1 MFFTTMPFFC
11 CNALK
16 YVSMNNQKCKVRPV
30 IININRNETLFYPY
44 SIFVYKCSVTCNDV
58 NNFYVKLYVSDVV
71 KTWISKYLIKL
82 Q

>member
-1 MFFTTMPFFC
+1 MFFTTMPFFS

-30 IININRNETLFYPY
+30 TIKINRNETLFYPN
-44 SIFVYKCSVTCNDV
+44 SIFVDKCSITSNDI
-58 NNFYVKLYVSDVV
+58 NNFYAKLCVSDVV